1 MRKHF
6 RSGHLPRYYSKSQR
20 SFVAWHE
27 LSNNGSIKLVVFDLD
42 GTLTTVD
49 SLWTYLHDAFGTA
62 TRGSEAARRFWDG
75 QMTYVEWAEADA
87 KCWSGISL
95 ARLEK
100 TLDKIQLREGAK
112 ELFQTLRNRQVITVI
127 LSAGLSILANKA
139 RAELNADLVIANDL
153 ISRDGRLTGEIK
165 VNVSLTG
172 KMNLV
177 RQMATTFGLQCKQIA
192 LVGDRSHDLTIP
204 DCLKIAVN
212 PKDQD
217 TIRNADYVVDDL
229 TQVLDVLDSA

>member
-1 MRKHF
+1 
-6 RSGHLPRYYSKSQR
+6 
-20 SFVAWHE
+20 
-27 LSNNGSIKLVVFDLD
+27 LVVFDLD

-62 TRGSEAARRFWDG
+62 TRGSEAARQFWDG
-75 QMTYVEWAEADA
+75 KLTYAEWAETDA
-87 KCWSGISL
+87 KCWSGIPL
-95 ARLEK
+95 ARLEEV
-100 TLDKIQLREGAK
+100 LDQIQLRKGAK

-127 LSAGLSILANKA
+127 LSAGLSVLANKA
-139 RAELNADLVIANDL
+139 REELDADLVIANDL

-177 RQMATTFGLQCKQIA
+177 RQMATTLGLQCNQIA

-204 DCLKIAVN
+204 ECLKIAIN
-212 PKDQD
+212 PKDPD
-217 TIRNADYVVDDL
+217 ARRNADFVVDDL
-229 TQVLDVLDSA
+229 RQVLDVLDSA